1 MDRFAYTSG
10 VLDACDWR
18 DGQLRLA
25 GWIAGCDRP
34 VTELRVMV
42 STGELGRVR
51 APFLPSPDVAA
62 AWPGLQD
69 SANCR
74 FEARFAVER
83 KAVEGTV
90 VSLIP
95 LAGGVPG
102 VPLER
107 FVSLKLKPPTAAEAD
122 LVGGGD
128 FLSTSFEF
136 LSLFRLLAGL
146 RPDEAVLDAGCG
158 LGRMAFGLAHYLSP
172 RGRYEGFDVSETLVS
187 MARARMGPMANFRFR
202 HVDIANA
209 MYNPGG
215 RVKASDFVFPF
226 GSGEFDFAFLT
237 SVFTHMLP
245 SDVENY
251 LRELR
256 RVLKAG
262 GRALATFFVMDEAAR
277 SNVQDGVSRLD
288 LSNKR
293 PDGCWVKPGGAPE
306 EAIAYPQEVLLRM
319 VEGAGL
325 KIAQSHP
332 GSWSGRR
339 SYLTYQDVL
348 VLEPR

>member
-1 MDRFAYTSG
+1 
-10 VLDACDWR
+10 
-18 DGQLRLA
+18 
-25 GWIAGCDRP
+25 
-34 VTELRVMV
+34 
-42 STGELGRVR
+42 
-51 APFLPSPDVAA
+51 
-62 AWPGLQD
+62 
-69 SANCR
+69 
-74 FEARFAVER
+74 
-83 KAVEGTV
+83 
-90 VSLIP
+90 
-95 LAGGVPG
+95 
-102 VPLER
+102 
-107 FVSLKLKPPTAAEAD
+107 
-122 LVGGGD
+122 
-128 FLSTSFEF
+128 
-136 LSLFRLLAGL
+136 
-146 RPDEAVLDAGCG
+146 
-158 LGRMAFGLAHYLSP
+158 
-172 RGRYEGFDVSETLVS
+172 
-187 MARARMGPMANFRFR
+187 MGPMANFRFR
-202 HVDIANA
+202 HVYIANA
-209 MYNPGG
+209 LYNPGG
-215 RVKASDFVFPF
+215 RVMASDFVFPF

-288 LSNKR
+288 LTNKR